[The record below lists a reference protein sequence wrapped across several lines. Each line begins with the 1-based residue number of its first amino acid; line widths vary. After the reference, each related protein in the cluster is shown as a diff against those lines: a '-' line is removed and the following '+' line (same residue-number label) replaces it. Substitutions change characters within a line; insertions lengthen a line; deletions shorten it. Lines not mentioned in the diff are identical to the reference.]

1 MLQCNPERC
10 SCKYKKAFNNK
21 HVPMLIIESKY
32 WNIYDANPAACNYY
46 GYSREKLLAMNITDI
61 VIFPKESIHKEI
73 EEVKAKGRKWFRF
86 KHKLSDGHNRDVEV
100 YSELITYNNQKF
112 LFSVIYDMG
121 YNDKLEKECL
131 LNKVKFEHLFN
142 NTLEAIAIVDK
153 EFKILEINKG
163 FERVFQYR
171 LKEIEGKGLTETVC
185 DESLFDDSY
194 GLRGKL
200 SNGNFVKNEVRR
212 KRKDGSLV
220 DVLLRAFQLTVE
232 GETIGFYCIYSDTS
246 KIWLKEKQIENLRYM
261 DSLTKLYNKEFFKQ
275 SISRI
280 ILGIKDTDEKGFAVV
295 AFGINEYDEI
305 VRALGNE
312 IGDEIL
318 KEFARVL
325 KSKTHEDNIAAR
337 IGSDVFAVIIP
348 NTKDINKCKVIA
360 ELIKNSLDSDIILET
375 YEINITTSVG
385 ISIYPDD
392 GLNQMELIE
401 NAVLAMNKSMEKAG
415 CITVKFENKL
425 KNEVRELFWLKSN
438 LGKALAN
445 KELFLNYQPIIDLIT
460 NNTIGIEALIR
471 WTNKELGVV
480 TPMKFIP
487 LAEEIGIIH
496 SIGKW
501 VLYNACNQIKKW
513 QELGYKQIYVSVNV
527 SVLELER
534 LDFTDTVKNILIETG
549 LLPKYLQIEITETSF
564 SRNFGLIKENVRRLR
579 EIGVKIAIDDFGTGY
594 SSLEKLSE
602 LSINSLKVDRSFING
617 INKNGE
623 KLKILEMIAAL
634 AENLKID
641 LIAEGVETEEQLK
654 ILKMNKCNIAQG
666 YLFSRPVGRG
676 DLEKFLKLKQNN

>member
-10 SCKYKKAFNNK
+10 SCKYKEAFNNK
-21 HVPMLIIESKY
+21 HVPMLIIESKS

-100 YSELITYNNQKF
+100 YSELITYNNQKL

-163 FERVFQYR
+163 FERVFQYG
-171 LKEIEGKGLTETVC
+171 LKEIEGKELTETVC

-246 KIWLKEKQIENLRYM
+246 KIWLKEKQIENLRYI

-348 NTKDINKCKVIA
+348 NTKDINKSKVIA

-471 WTNKELGVV
+471 WTHKELGVV

>member
-10 SCKYKKAFNNK
+10 SCKYKEAFNNK
-21 HVPMLIIESKY
+21 HIPMLIIESKS

-46 GYSREKLLAMNITDI
+46 GYSREELLAMNIRDI
-61 VIFPKESIHKEI
+61 VMFPNESIYKEI
-73 EEVKAKGRKWFRF
+73 EEVKSKGRKWFRF
-86 KHKLSDGHNRDVEV
+86 KHKLSDEHNRDVEV
-100 YSELITYNNQKF
+100 YSELITYNNQKL

-121 YNDKLEKECL
+121 YNDKLKKECL

-153 EFKILEINKG
+153 KFKILDINKG

-171 LKEIEGKGLTETVC
+171 LKEIEGKELTETVC

-200 SNGNFVKNEVRR
+200 SNGNFVKIEVRR

-220 DVLLRAFQLTVE
+220 DVLLRAIQLTVE

-246 KIWLKEKQIENLRYM
+246 KIWLNEKQIENLRYI

-275 SISRI
+275 SISKI
-280 ILGIKDTDEKGFAVV
+280 ILGIKDTEDKGFAVV

-305 VRALGNE
+305 IRALGNE

-337 IGSDVFAVIIP
+337 IEGNVFAVIIP
-348 NTKDINKCKVIA
+348 NTMDINKSKVIA
-360 ELIKNSLDSDIILET
+360 ELIKNSLDLDITLET

-471 WTNKELGVV
+471 WTHKELGVV
-480 TPMKFIP
+480 NPMKFIP

-513 QELGYKQIYVSVNV
+513 QELGYKQVYVSVNV

-534 LDFTDTVKNILIETG
+534 FDFTDTVKNILIETG

-564 SRNFGLIKENVRRLR
+564 SRNFGLIKENVRKLR

-617 INKNGE
+617 INKNVK

-634 AENLKID
+634 AKNLKID
-641 LIAEGVETEEQLK
+641 LIAEGVETEEQVK
-654 ILKMNKCNIAQG
+654 ILKRNKCNIAQG
-666 YLFSRPVGRG
+666 YLFSRPVGRV
-676 DLEKFLKLKQNN
+676 DLEKFLELKQNN

>member
-21 HVPMLIIESKY
+21 HVPMLIIESKS